1 MWDNHIVSP
10 LDLVDSDPCCES
22 TRLSGLCPLLS
33 SELIFG
39 GSFLYKLVVIN
50 MSIFSVNFYTKMS
63 QNIGRDFFPFL
74 RIFPLIFPLCLL
86 LMMQLAPSQASSSRK
101 KPSPVAESLN
111 FQFWI
116 LIERE
121 IWKEKF
127 GKYLELMKVQLNC
140 KCYRKNTKKVLT
152 KQEMW
157 IGTTKKVSL

>member
-1 MWDNHIVSP
+1 MSYVAANVQASGNTMDGTSWP
-10 LDLVDSDPCCES
+10 LCS
-22 TRLSGLCPLLS
+22 
-33 SELIFG
+33 LITCVEEEIKENI
-39 GSFLYKLVVIN
+39 FLGFIFIKLVVIN

-63 QNIGRDFFPFL
+63 QNIGRDLFPFL

-101 KPSPVAESLN
+101 KPSVAESLN

-121 IWKEKF
+121 IWKETF

-140 KCYRKNTKKVLT
+140 KCYRKNTRKVLT

-157 IGTTKKVSL
+157 KRTTKKVSL